1 MADTPHYYRGIKVLY
16 FGALLRTLIRIGN
29 LNHHQVL
36 DFGCGTQE
44 LRKVLAHG
52 NYVGYDINPQCSDVR
67 SLDGITF
74 DVMVANEVFYEMSE
88 QDIVNTLET
97 LRPPTLVVGI
107 SRQGILN
114 KVGAALLH
122 PAAHTKTITPPKKE
136 LEILTRSYRI
146 VARKNVWFL
155 ADVYL
160 LQRIER

>member
-1 MADTPHYYRGIKVLY
+1 MADTLHYYHGIKGLY
-16 FGALLRTLIRIGN
+16 FRALLRTLIKIGG
-29 LNHHQVL
+29 LNHRRVL

-44 LRKVLAHG
+44 LRKALVHR

-74 DVMVANEVFYEMSE
+74 DVMVVNEVFYEMSE

-97 LRPPTLVVGI
+97 LRPLTLAVGI

-122 PAAHTKTITPPKKE
+122 PTALDKTLTPPAKE
-136 LEILTRSYRI
+136 LEILLRRYRI
-146 VARKNVWFL
+146 VAKKTVWFL